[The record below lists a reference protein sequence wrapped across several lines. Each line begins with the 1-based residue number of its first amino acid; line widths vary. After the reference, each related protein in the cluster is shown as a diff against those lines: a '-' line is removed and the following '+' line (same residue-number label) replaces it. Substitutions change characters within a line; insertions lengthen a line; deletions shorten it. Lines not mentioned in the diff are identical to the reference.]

1 MRVKKVLIIRSKD
14 RLDSTGRGRSMG
26 YGFIEFTNHKDALAV
41 LRVTNNNPA
50 IFGPDRRPIVDF
62 SIENSLVLKAKQRHV
77 EKAQHKQQ
85 QSVDEHARDEQPKTN
100 KERRLERNQKRRE
113 KRVRKREARKKRK
126 LEEGKDSEGGKIAQ
140 ERNKVIKAVNSSNLS
155 SSKAKKFENLSRM
168 DVTQSE
174 SKRGKKN
181 VGRNKQS
188 SFVLRNNSRT
198 KVTSGTAP
206 NVSPY
211 LKMVNRASKERQDS
225 EFKVSKTSD
234 APNRKRKGARKRQQE
249 QNDESKFSQMV
260 SKYKNK
266 LFGMDNNESSL
277 KRTRWFQ

>member
-1 MRVKKVLIIRSKD
+1 
-14 RLDSTGRGRSMG
+14 
-26 YGFIEFTNHKDALAV
+26 
-41 LRVTNNNPA
+41 
-50 IFGPDRRPIVDF
+50 
-62 SIENSLVLKAKQRHV
+62 
-77 EKAQHKQQ
+77 
-85 QSVDEHARDEQPKTN
+85 
-100 KERRLERNQKRRE
+100 
-113 KRVRKREARKKRK
+113 
-126 LEEGKDSEGGKIAQ
+126 
-140 ERNKVIKAVNSSNLS
+140 
-155 SSKAKKFENLSRM
+155 M

-188 SFVLRNNSRT
+188 SLVLRNNSLT

>member
-1 MRVKKVLIIRSKD
+1 
-14 RLDSTGRGRSMG
+14 MG

-188 SFVLRNNSRT
+188 SLVLRNNSRT

-211 LKMVNRASKERQDS
+211 LKKVIRASKERQDS